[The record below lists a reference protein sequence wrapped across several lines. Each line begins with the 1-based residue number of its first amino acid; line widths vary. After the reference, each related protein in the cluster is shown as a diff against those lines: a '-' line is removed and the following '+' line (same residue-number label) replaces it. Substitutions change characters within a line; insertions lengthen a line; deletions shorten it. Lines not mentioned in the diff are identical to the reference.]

1 MKGNI
6 KKILLEYID
15 LSRYKK
21 LKNAVYSYLDYELSD
36 EELEKD
42 DYTEEEKLELL
53 PYMMSSDFNVDENDA
68 IQFIFKYFMDKGED
82 PLEYIEFDT
91 LRSKMYGSEISDM
104 FGKTGWYDK
113 YLKDE
118 QAFPQLFNDVVK
130 KGDKFYLTIDHWS
143 EFTMLVD
150 KKYRDYAERIL
161 GEDWAELY
169 GYYDVDWSSDIVDNL
184 DEESIKH
191 IKDHIKEGDFIG
203 QEMSEYS
210 MDDGQ
215 FHTLTEDIVNDTDT
229 ILRLIDE
236 ELIFDELRRELASQY
251 RWAYEQAGEDELF
264 NNLKDSIEELLGSKG
279 KWEDVKNKDGDITGQ
294 VIYFDIT
301 DIFYKYLIESLE
313 STSEMPGE
321 YYSDYISMLSEVLY
335 EEYELVSLPDMNYFY
350 PDSTK
355 TWEYFNYNLQGNI

>member
-15 LSRYKK
+15 LSKYKK
-21 LKNAVYSYLDYELSD
+21 LRNAVYSYLDYELSD

-42 DYTEEEKLELL
+42 ELTEEEKLETLH
-53 PYMMSSDFNVDENDA
+53 YMVSSDFNVDENDA
-68 IQFIFKYFMDKGED
+68 HHFIFKYFMDKGED

-91 LRSKMYGSEISDM
+91 LRSRMYGSEISDI
-104 FGKTGWYDK
+104 FEKTGWYDK

-118 QAFPQLFNDVVK
+118 QTFPQLFNDVEK

-143 EFTMLVD
+143 EFTMLVNKND
-150 KKYRDYAERIL
+150 QDYAERIL

-210 MDDGQ
+210 MGDGQ
-215 FHTLTEDIVNDTDT
+215 FHTLTEDMVNDTDT
-229 ILRLIDE
+229 ILRLIGE
-236 ELIFDELRRELASQY
+236 ESIFHELRHELASQY

-264 NNLKDSIEELLGSKG
+264 GNLKDSIEELLGSKG
-279 KWEDVKNKDGDITGQ
+279 KWDDVKNKDGDITGQ

-313 STSEMPGE
+313 ATSEMPGE
-321 YYSDYISMLSEVLY
+321 YYSDYISMLSEVLEDEY
-335 EEYELVSLPDMNYFY
+335 EELSAPDMSYFY

-355 TWEYFNYNLQGNI
+355 TEENFNYNIQENI